1 MIHSF
6 LQVGS
11 AFGWQDVLSGG
22 SFQEGQAGKGC
33 QPNTSSE
40 AREQVITPKSS
51 HLMRPSEVHRLS
63 SLYHPFGDQ
72 QYSSVLDGGGQ
83 TDGLYM
89 KGPRRTH
96 VLNVWSPQQM
106 DPTIEGD
113 WMIYFTS
120 GQIHWQ
126 TPTERNTR
134 CEVTQIIA
142 GCVIWRVCLS
152 QASCSFYFLAVVEW
166 TPHRVLCR
174 SGLLRHSGL
183 LCHRS
188 RNNGV
193 MYYEL
198 KFLKLQLKISLLS
211 NNYHS
216 HKKQTNKTA

>member
-1 MIHSF
+1 MSS
-6 LQVGS
+6 VG
-11 AFGWQDVLSGG
+11 AVFKKGR
-22 SFQEGQAGKGC
+22 QERAASQIQAQKLESKSSPRSHHTWWDPQKYTGYPPCTILLG
-33 QPNTSSE
+33 TSSTH
-40 AREQVITPKSS
+40 QSW
-51 HLMRPSEVHRLS
+51 M
-63 SLYHPFGDQ
+63 
-72 QYSSVLDGGGQ
+72 GGGQ